1 MSEFELYFTLGLQHI
16 LDIQGYD
23 HLLFLIALCA
33 SYRVK
38 EFKSVLILITSFT
51 IGHSFSLALSTLNY
65 IIISKSLV
73 EFLIPLTILITALG
87 NISQLSH
94 KKRNVQYGITL
105 FFGLIHGVGFSNYLK
120 ILLGKESSILQPL
133 FAFNIGIEV
142 GQLIIV
148 AVYFI
153 IVYIYHRY
161 VSKNHNYWKL
171 SVSFLAGVLALFLM
185 LRPYFF

>member
-1 MSEFELYFTLGLQHI
+1 
-16 LDIQGYD
+16 
-23 HLLFLIALCA
+23 
-33 SYRVK
+33 
-38 EFKSVLILITSFT
+38 
-51 IGHSFSLALSTLNY
+51 
-65 IIISKSLV
+65 
-73 EFLIPLTILITALG
+73 
-87 NISQLSH
+87 
-94 KKRNVQYGITL
+94 VQYGITL

-148 AVYFI
+148 AIYFI